1 MRLYLAVLVLCVGSL
16 LAEKASLHGWL
27 KFKKQHTKSY
37 ADSAEELARFK
48 IWKSNLEFV
57 EKHNKEADSGIHT
70 YWVRMN
76 KFGDLTSAE
85 FGRLYNG
92 FNASLRSTSPF
103 SVPLKTHVYNAKMQV
118 PASVDWREQGYV
130 TDVKDQGQCGS
141 CWSFSAT
148 GSLEGQ
154 NFKKTGKLVAL
165 SEQNLVDCS
174 GSFGNEGCNGGL
186 MDQAFQYVQ
195 ANGGIDTE
203 DSYPYEAEDDTC
215 RFSKDN
221 VGGTD
226 TGFVDVKSGDEN
238 ALMQAV
244 ATVGPVSVAIDASHS
259 SFQM

>member
-118 PASVDWREQGYV
+118 LARAGLRHRRQGPGSVRLVLVVLGHRLARGSELQEDGQARRAQRTELGRLLGFLRKRRLQRRSNGSGVPVRASQRW
-130 TDVKDQGQCGS
+130 
-141 CWSFSAT
+141 
-148 GSLEGQ
+148 
-154 NFKKTGKLVAL
+154 
-165 SEQNLVDCS
+165 
-174 GSFGNEGCNGGL
+174 
-186 MDQAFQYVQ
+186 
-195 ANGGIDTE
+195 
-203 DSYPYEAEDDTC
+203 
-215 RFSKDN
+215 
-221 VGGTD
+221 
-226 TGFVDVKSGDEN
+226 
-238 ALMQAV
+238 
-244 ATVGPVSVAIDASHS
+244 H
-259 SFQM
+259 